1 MLKRM
6 ILLGVTVLFAM
17 VGAGI
22 AVAGTIPERLMT
34 DLQKDFGLTDFQA
47 AGIVGNLALETGNFR
62 QLQEIAPLKGS
73 RGGIGYAQWTGKRRT
88 AFETY
93 ANGADLT
100 TYDVNYGFL
109 VMELSSGSESK
120 VIKRIV
126 ETKTLEQA
134 SRIFMLRFLRPHK
147 QHRNLGRRISH
158 ARAYL
163 SGDFSEAGCQEIHEV
178 KRSGRKMI
186 ISACPEPDVAQGKIS
201 PFSVFVLAS
210 R

>member
-6 ILLGVTVLFAM
+6 ILLGITVLFTLTGANIAM
-17 VGAGI
+17 
-22 AVAGTIPERLMT
+22 AGTIPERLMA

-47 AGIVGNLALETGNFR
+47 AGIAGNLALETGNFR

-88 AFETY
+88 AFEAY

-109 VMELSSGSESK
+109 AMELSSGSESK
-120 VIKRIV
+120 IIERILK
-126 ETKTLEQA
+126 TKTLEQA
-134 SRIFMLRFLRPHK
+134 SNIFMRRFLRPHP
-147 QHRNLGRRISH
+147 QHRNLGRRIFH

-163 SGDFSEAGCQEIHEV
+163 SGDFSGAGCQEIHHV
-178 KRSGRKMI
+178 KKSGRKI
-186 ISACPEPDVAQGKIS
+186 IVSACPDPDVA
-201 PFSVFVLAS
+201 
-210 R
+210 